1 MGMAV
6 VARYCVYLQRR
17 HREETFVDWFLCQ
30 VTLNLLLVIFV
41 RLWDHGVSFYVAISL
56 VAGFDSDSDWQWFLF
71 SSSSLSHDSS
81 SNATD

>member
-1 MGMAV
+1 MV
-6 VARYCVYLQRR
+6 DT
-17 HREETFVDWFLCQ
+17 ETMVK
-30 VTLNLLLVIFV
+30 LLHGVLLFV
-41 RLWDHGVSFYVAISL
+41 RLWDHGVNFYVAISL